1 MIKKK
6 IVFIVNPKAGTQKIQ
21 EIEEAIQA
29 YLDLEKFSF
38 EIVFT
43 THKGHGSEIAKEAVE
58 SDVDLIVSVG
68 GDGSLHDVAQEVV
81 GTDLPVA
88 VWPLGSGN
96 GLARSLGIPFKAKD
110 VLDLINQFHII
121 DMDVGEVNG
130 HYFVATFGLGFDAE
144 ISKLFEGSKMRGFW
158 SYFLLIIKRLPSF
171 KPLHVKAKNQGELI
185 HDGQAFILNAA
196 NVPQLGYGFEIA
208 PLADWQDGKFDL
220 MVIEPVPFWRMPFIA
235 LKAFSKRLHTSK
247 KVQRYVV
254 EEFMIKC
261 DHLHGYQMD
270 GEYVSSSELSSEWV
284 EIKIR
289 PKGIKL
295 LVG

>member
-6 IVFIVNPKAGTQKIQ
+6 IIFIVNPKAGTQKIK
-21 EIEEAIQA
+21 ELEEAIQA
-29 YLDLEKFSF
+29 YLDHKKFSF

-43 THKGHGSEIAKEAVE
+43 THQGHGSEIAKKAVE
-58 SDVDLIVSVG
+58 GDVDLIVSVG

-81 GTDLPVA
+81 GTDMPVA

-96 GLARSLGIPFKAKD
+96 GLARSLGIPFKSKG
-110 VLDLINQFHII
+110 VLDIINQFHVI

-130 HYFVATFGLGFDAE
+130 RCFVATFGLGFDAE
-144 ISKLFEGSKMRGFW
+144 VSKFFESSKRRGFW
-158 SYFLLIIKRLPSF
+158 SYFLLILKSLPSF
-171 KPLHVKAKNQGELI
+171 KPLQIKAKNKGKQIYDGEV
-185 HDGQAFILNAA
+185 FILNTA

-220 MVIEPVPFWRMPFIA
+220 MIIEPVPFWRMPFIA
-235 LKAFSKRLHTSK
+235 LKAFSKKLHTSN
-247 KVQRYVV
+247 KVQRFVV
-254 EEFMIKC
+254 DEVLLKC
-261 DHLHGYQMD
+261 NYLTGYQVD
-270 GEYVSSSELSSEWV
+270 GEYISIDGLGSDTL

-289 PKGIKL
+289 PKALKI